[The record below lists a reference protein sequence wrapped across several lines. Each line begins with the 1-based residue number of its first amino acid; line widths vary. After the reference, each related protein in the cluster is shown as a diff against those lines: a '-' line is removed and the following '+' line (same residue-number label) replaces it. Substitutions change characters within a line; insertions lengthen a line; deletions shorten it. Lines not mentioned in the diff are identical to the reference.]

1 MNPQH
6 MAQLVA
12 AGIGLALLLFVVSFS
27 WYTVDETERGVLL
40 RNGAV
45 KSLSD
50 PGLHFKVPFIDT
62 VQRISVQTHVTRWAD
77 QTAMATYS
85 RDQQPANIAVSVNYR
100 VTDPMALYGEY
111 QSIGNMLNRLV
122 LPTANE
128 QVRNVFGQFNAVA
141 AVQERARLNLEVEQA
156 IRDNIDGPLVIERV
170 QIENIDFSDA
180 YENSVEQR
188 MLAEV
193 EVQRLQQNA
202 LREQV
207 EAEIVVIRATAAAE
221 RVRLAGNA
229 EAAAIDARGQAL
241 QNNPQLVGLV
251 AAEKWNGVLPTTMLP
266 GSAVPWI
273 QVPQ

>member
-12 AGIGLALLLFVVSFS
+12 AGIGLLLLLFVVSFS
-27 WYTVDETERGVLL
+27 WYTVDQTERGVLL

-62 VQRISVQTHVTRWAD
+62 VQTISVQTHVTRWAD

>member
-12 AGIGLALLLFVVSFS
+12 AGIGLLLLLFVVSFS
-27 WYTVDETERGVLL
+27 WYTVDQTERGVLL

-62 VQRISVQTHVTRWAD
+62 VQTISVQTHVTRWAD

-207 EAEIVVIRATAAAE
+207 EAEIVVIQATAAAE